1 MSQILLEKEVEKR
14 HAELREIAR
23 KQGVKPAEKIEDL
36 YVNDAP
42 DDWNVDEFLEMVRE
56 IRNSDIQKENNLW
69 LR

>member
-23 KQGVKPAEKIEDL
+23 KQGIKPAEKVEDL
-36 YVNDAP
+36 YVDNAP

-56 IRNSDIQKENNLW
+56 IRNSDIRKENNL
-69 LR
+69 